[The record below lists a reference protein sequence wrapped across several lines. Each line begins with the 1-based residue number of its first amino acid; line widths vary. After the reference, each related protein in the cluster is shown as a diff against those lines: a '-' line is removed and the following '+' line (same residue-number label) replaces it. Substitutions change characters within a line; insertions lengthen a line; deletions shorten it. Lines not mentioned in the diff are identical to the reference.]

1 MTNVLREYTLNEV
14 CPHCHEDDAWIIID
28 EHVYD
33 VTKFVSRHPG
43 GKGPLLN
50 LAGCDATDAFANYH
64 SAKVYARML
73 PAFLIGKM
81 APGEIVIPAHVQDF
95 RNLRRQML
103 QLELFETST
112 KYYVK
117 LCVWYAA
124 LFATSLYLS
133 LACTNALWRMCVSAV
148 MGLFWQQ
155 LAGFGHD
162 LGH

>member
-1 MTNVLREYTLNEV
+1 MSTMFREELGQTTNVLREYTLNEV

-64 SAKVYARML
+64 STKVYSRML

-81 APGEIVIPAHVQDF
+81 APGWASILSNITSVGFLVYLTQGTLKSVVENIG
-95 RNLRRQML
+95 NL
-103 QLELFETST
+103 
-112 KYYVK
+112 
-117 LCVWYAA
+117 A
-124 LFATSLYLS
+124 
-133 LACTNALWRMCVSAV
+133 
-148 MGLFWQQ
+148 
-155 LAGFGHD
+155 
-162 LGH
+162 